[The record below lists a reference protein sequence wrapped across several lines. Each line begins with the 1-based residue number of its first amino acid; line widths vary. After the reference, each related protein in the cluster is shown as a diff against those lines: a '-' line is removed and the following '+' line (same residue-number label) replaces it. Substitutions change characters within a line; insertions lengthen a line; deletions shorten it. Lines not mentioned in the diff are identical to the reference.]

1 MAKSGIGEPRGILY
15 PRAGEKNFRLSRHAP
30 SEDLG
35 FFIEHYWIV
44 EWDLTGRE
52 PYVQETLPHPCV
64 HLVFEKDASA
74 IFGVMR
80 GKFSRLLRGKGR
92 VFGVKFRPGGF
103 YPFFRQ
109 PVAKLTD
116 DTICPHKVFG
126 TEVEELEEKLLS
138 LEDAGEMVEAA
149 EVFLR
154 DRMPER
160 DETVE
165 VVGRVV
171 ECTVSDREIVRVEDV
186 ADRLNLNKRTLQ
198 RIFNKYV
205 GVSPKWVIRRYRLH
219 EAADRLA
226 EGGAVNWPEMALDL
240 GYFDQAHFIKD
251 FKAVVGKA
259 PAEYARN
266 IVLDT

>member
-1 MAKSGIGEPRGILY
+1 MAKSSIGEPRGILY
-15 PRAGEKNFRLSRHAP
+15 PRVGEKNFLLSRHAP
-30 SEDLG
+30 SDDLG
-35 FFIEHYWIV
+35 YFIEHYWIV
-44 EWDLTGRE
+44 DWDLTGRE

-64 HLVFEKDASA
+64 HLVFEKDVSA
-74 IFGVMR
+74 IFGVIR
-80 GKFSRLLRGKGR
+80 GKFSRLLHGKGR

-103 YPFFRQ
+103 YPFFHRS
-109 PVAKLTD
+109 VSRLTD
-116 DTICPHKVFG
+116 DTIAPHEVFG
-126 TEVEELEEKLLS
+126 AEVEELEEKLLS

-154 DRMPER
+154 DRLPER

-171 ECTVSDREIVRVEDV
+171 ECIVSDREVVRVEDV
-186 ADRLNLNKRTLQ
+186 VSRLNLNKRTLQ
-198 RIFNKYV
+198 RIFNRYV

-226 EGGAVNWPEMALDL
+226 GGEVVNWPEMALDL

-251 FKAVVGKA
+251 FKALVGV
-259 PAEYARN
+259 PPGEYAKN
-266 IVLDT
+266 IVPDI